1 MNSEQ
6 AIREDL
12 FLKKIGKEI
21 IHNKIRIKK
30 LRKVIND
37 PSEPIE
43 VRLKLELEVK
53 NYQTFNKNLEMRAY
67 EIFKKATNMV
77 DILLEI

>member
-6 AIREDL
+6 AMREDL

-21 IHNKIRIKK
+21 NHNKFRIKK

-67 EIFKKATNMV
+67 EIFKKATNIV